1 METRSFCIKDILKM
15 TDEYLNKKGISN
27 SRLEA
32 EVLLGNVTGMSRV
45 ELYVNFDR
53 PVADE
58 EKSAYRKAISKRV
71 NGEPLQHI
79 VGLQPFRHINLKVK
93 PEVFIPRPETELVV
107 ERILEI
113 SRQLSGRLKI
123 IDIGTGSGAIALSL
137 AYEILD
143 SYIYAV
149 DISETA
155 LDLARENAL
164 NLGLLGKVFFIKS
177 DLFENIDKEVVSQVD
192 IIVAN
197 PPYIPTN
204 LIENLQIEVKDFE
217 PKEALDGGKDGLG
230 FYRRIIRDSSEYLK
244 SGGFLV
250 FEIGDG
256 QSERIIKLLKDNNC
270 FEKIQLSKDYA
281 GKERIISAVYRNQ
294 QL

>member
-1 METRSFCIKDILKM
+1 MESRSFCIKEILKL
-15 TDEYLNKKGISN
+15 TDEYLNKKGIHN

-32 EVLLGNVTGMSRV
+32 EILLGSVINMSRV

-58 EKSAYRKAISKRV
+58 EKAAYRKLISERISGK
-71 NGEPLQHI
+71 PLQYI
-79 VGLQPFRHINLKVK
+79 IGTQPFRHINLKV
-93 PEVFIPRPETELVV
+93 EQGVFIPRPETELLVDHV
-107 ERILEI
+107 IEI
-113 SRQLSGRLKI
+113 SKKMSGHLKI
-123 IDIGTGSGAIALSL
+123 IDIGTGTGAIALSL

-149 DISETA
+149 DISERA

-164 NLGLLGKVFFIKS
+164 NLGLLGKVSFIKS
-177 DLFENIDKEVVSQVD
+177 DLFENIDKDVSQAD

-204 LIENLQIEVKDFE
+204 VIENLQTEVKDFD
-217 PKEALDGGKDGLG
+217 PKEALDGGEDGLD
-230 FYRRIIRDSSEYLK
+230 FYRHIIRDSSEYLK

-256 QSERIIKLLKDNNC
+256 QSERIIEILKNNN
-270 FEKIQLSKDYA
+270 FEDIQSLKDYA
-281 GKERIISAVYRNQ
+281 GKERIISAVKA
-294 QL
+294 